1 MERAG
6 EIFHTHTS
14 AHALTLS
21 LTYVKLS
28 FPLFLFLT
36 VFLSAR
42 SVLNHL
48 SLVLYYKHVYTLSL
62 SPLLT
67 LTVAAPS
74 SSFLPLSSL
83 ICVCLMPCQSE
94 QHHQHTERF
103 RERQGGRQDETD
115 PWRRRRHKKAEDIW
129 SLVANSFTD
138 DKWAILCLLMGERG
152 GDKQ

>member
-14 AHALTLS
+14 AHALILS

-28 FPLFLFLT
+28 FLPFLLLT
-36 VFLSAR
+36 IFLSAL
-42 SVLNHL
+42 SVPNHL

-62 SPLLT
+62 SSLLT

-74 SSFLPLSSL
+74 SSFFPLSCL
-83 ICVCLMPCQSE
+83 ISVCLMPCQSE
-94 QHHQHTERF
+94 QHHQHTERL
-103 RERQGGRQDETD
+103 RERQGGRQDKTD
-115 PWRRRRHKKAEDIW
+115 PWRQRRHKKAEDIW

-138 DKWAILCLLMGERG
+138 DERAILCLLMGKRG